1 MIYLDYKYPLFFANL
16 YKRIEK
22 LISSFNFKGAE
33 VSNYNWDSNCEYDTQ
48 FQILNKSTILS
59 VSDLK
64 GNILFAN
71 DRFCEVSKYSLGE
84 LIGKPHSI
92 IRHPDT
98 PSILF
103 KEMWQTIGKGNVW
116 QGEIKNQAKDGT
128 VYWVYATISPVI
140 GKNGKPVRYI
150 SVRQDI
156 TKQKLMAEELTC
168 VKNNDIKLYDSMF
181 YAKYVHSTFLTPEV
195 VMHEAFPESFLIYKA
210 QNIVSGDFHMVQHTE
225 NKTAFILGD
234 STGHGVSA
242 SYISVMILNMLNRFL
257 SNLNLNPSS
266 VLFNIHKEI
275 CSIRNRNTT
284 NSFME
289 SADMA
294 FCLLDHN
301 TNILEYSIAK
311 LRGVVVR
318 DGEIIEL
325 KRDKFSVGESMYNE
339 IVLNKHVMKMNKGD
353 VIFLYTDGVIDQ
365 FGGSNCK
372 KFGNK
377 RLIELFKEC
386 SGLPM
391 KLQEKIINSSLLKW
405 QGNNEQ
411 IDDISLVGF
420 KII

>member
-1 MIYLDYKYPLFFANL
+1 MIYLDYKYPQFLLNL
-16 YKRIEK
+16 YKRFEK
-22 LISSFNFKGAE
+22 LFYSFKFKE
-33 VSNYNWDSNCEYDTQ
+33 IETQTLNVNSDNEYYTQ
-48 FQILNKSTILS
+48 LQILNKSTILS
-59 VSDLK
+59 VTDTK
-64 GNILFAN
+64 GNIIFAN
-71 DRFCEVSKYSLGE
+71 DRFCEVSKYSLNE

-92 IRHPDT
+92 IRHPDS
-98 PSILF
+98 PASLF
-103 KEMWQTIGKGNVW
+103 KEMWHTIGKGNVW
-116 QGEIKNQAKDGT
+116 QGEIKNRAKDGT
-128 VYWVYATISPVI
+128 PYWVYATISPVI
-140 GKNGKPVRYI
+140 GKNGKPIKYI

-156 TKQKLMAEELTC
+156 TKQKLMAEELTN
-168 VKNNDIKLYDSMF
+168 VKTNDSRLYDSMF

-210 QNIVSGDFHMVQHTE
+210 QNIVSGDFHMVQHTD

-257 SNLNLNPSS
+257 GNLNLDPSD

-294 FCLLDHN
+294 FCLLDHH
-301 TNILEYSIAK
+301 TNVLQYSIAK

-318 DGEIIEL
+318 DGNIIEL
-325 KRDKFSVGESMYNE
+325 KRDKYSVGDSMYKE
-339 IVLNKHVMKMNKGD
+339 IMLNKHEMDVVKGD

-365 FGGSNCK
+365 FGGNKCK
-372 KFGNK
+372 KFGNN
-377 RLIELFKEC
+377 RLMELLKGC
-386 SGLPM
+386 SGMPM
-391 KLQEKIINSSLLKW
+391 KIQEEIINSTLISW
-405 QGNNEQ
+405 QGSNEQ